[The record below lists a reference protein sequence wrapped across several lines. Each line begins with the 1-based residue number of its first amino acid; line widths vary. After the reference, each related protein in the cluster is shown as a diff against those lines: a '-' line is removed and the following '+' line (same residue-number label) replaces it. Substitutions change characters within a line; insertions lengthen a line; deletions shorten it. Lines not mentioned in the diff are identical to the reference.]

1 MSYLKVS
8 KPSYRAWLQ
17 SMTKEEIQKEFL
29 NLKSS
34 ESYRGLANAA
44 LARSIAD
51 WKIGMNGT
59 RAITA
64 WSSKI
69 YNVGFN
75 KQVVGRVKTPTLA
88 MIVNR
93 DKEIDLFT
101 PEKYFQIKATFRI
114 NSGEYVG
121 SYIDQNFNNSTLDP
135 ETKRVRKADRVFSE
149 ENALKIINDCRN
161 KEGIVK
167 EESKERKE
175 YSEALFDLTS

>member
-1 MSYLKVS
+1 
-8 KPSYRAWLQ
+8 
-17 SMTKEEIQKEFL
+17 
-29 NLKSS
+29 
-34 ESYRGLANAA
+34 
-44 LARSIAD
+44 
-51 WKIGMNGT
+51 MNGT

-93 DKEIDLFT
+93 DKEIDLFI

-121 SYIDQNFNNSTLDP
+121 SYIDQILIILHLIRKQKELEKPIEFSVKKCSKNNQ
-135 ETKRVRKADRVFSE
+135 
-149 ENALKIINDCRN
+149 
-161 KEGIVK
+161 
-167 EESKERKE
+167 
-175 YSEALFDLTS
+175 

>member
-93 DKEIDLFT
+93 DKET
-101 PEKYFQIKATFRI
+101 RSNSSKPSKAQR
-114 NSGEYVG
+114 G
-121 SYIDQNFNNSTLDP
+121 L
-135 ETKRVRKADRVFSE
+135 A
-149 ENALKIINDCRN
+149 
-161 KEGIVK
+161 
-167 EESKERKE
+167 
-175 YSEALFDLTS
+175 